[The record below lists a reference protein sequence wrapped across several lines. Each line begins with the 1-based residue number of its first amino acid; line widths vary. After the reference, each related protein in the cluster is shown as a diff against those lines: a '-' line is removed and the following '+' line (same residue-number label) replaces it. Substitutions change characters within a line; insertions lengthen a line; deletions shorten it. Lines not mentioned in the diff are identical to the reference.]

1 MIDKALFSSAYD
13 EWETPRD
20 FFDTLDKEFHFT
32 LDAASSDENAL
43 CEKHFTKEQDALKQ
57 SWQTSGSV
65 WCNPPYGREIGK
77 WMRKA
82 FEESRGGADSCHART
97 RENGHKVVSRMGLRQ
112 GGIAFRPRAFMLF
125 KAWRARKSCA
135 VSVNGR
141 DLRGVTGC
149 M

>member
-82 FEESRGGADSCHART
+82 FEESRGGQTVVMLVPART
-97 RENGHKVVSRMGLRQ
+97 DTKWFHEWVYGKAELRFVRGRLCFSKHGERGNRAPFPSMVVIY
-112 GGIAFRPRAFMLF
+112 GG
-125 KAWRARKSCA
+125 
-135 VSVNGR
+135 
-141 DLRGVTGC
+141 
-149 M
+149 